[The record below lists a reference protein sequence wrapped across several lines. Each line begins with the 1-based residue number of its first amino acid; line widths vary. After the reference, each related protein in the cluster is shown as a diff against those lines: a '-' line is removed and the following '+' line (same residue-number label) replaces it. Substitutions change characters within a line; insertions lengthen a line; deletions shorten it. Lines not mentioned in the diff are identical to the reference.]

1 MQLRTPFCSLL
12 QIEFS
17 LYPNT
22 YPVLLVTELL
32 FSATPPPPRCVP
44 SAVVACGQ
52 MPCHHRATHAVV
64 NLPAISP
71 RTRFKTLEILY
82 HSVYNAHGPHRAI
95 FTAPACSTLTAS
107 SSPSERGP
115 HAGYKQQALN
125 LVTPRIRHQPCILCI
140 LHHGV
145 SHVHVA
151 VAGNDHVAHVHRSYK
166 RDRRL
171 SHVDDAPL
179 SWARARRLP
188 HRL

>member
-32 FSATPPPPRCVP
+32 FSATPPPRCVP

-145 SHVHVA
+145 SHVHGA
-151 VAGNDHVAHVHRSYK
+151 VAGNDHVAHVPRSYK